1 MDRILLK
8 IPLIGP
14 LLKTIYLA
22 RLAES
27 LSTLIGGG
35 LMITQSL
42 ELSADIVGNNTYK
55 EAIFNARDE
64 VRKGVPLSSVLAV
77 HPDIF
82 PPVFIQMALVGEKTG
97 GLDRSLMNIAL
108 FYQKE
113 VERGIN
119 NVLSVLEP
127 GMILVLGGV
136 VGGLMLSILMPLYK
150 MLSV

>member
-1 MDRILLK
+1 MKDKTKKIIKDTIGWILY
-8 IPLIGP
+8 IAFLIGLVYGVP
-14 LLKTIYLA
+14 KGLAFYLKTDYPMASITSGSMWPILK
-22 RLAES
+22 RGD
-27 LSTLIGGG
+27 LIFIKG
-35 LMITQSL
+35 I
-42 ELSADIVGNNTYK
+42 NR
-55 EAIFNARDE
+55 RDE

-77 HPDIF
+77 YPDIF

-127 GMILVLGGV
+127 GMILILGGV
-136 VGGLMLSILMPLYK
+136 VGGLMLFL
-150 MLSV
+150 